1 MVRTRIC
8 SSIEASDSSSLSL
21 EDDEDVVPSSSDSC
35 EGSLVR
41 RDDMFGGRSSFWI
54 VRIRMVEEVSK
65 WRKLV
70 ERQY

>member
-1 MVRTRIC
+1 MKARIC

-35 EGSLVR
+35 RGSSVC
-41 RDDMFGGRSSFWI
+41 RDDMFGKRSILEMVGIWI
-54 VRIRMVEEVSK
+54 VEEVCV

-70 ERQY
+70 EDNAE